1 MSESA
6 SITIVM
12 PAFNAAAYLERSLPP
27 LIAMRARGEVSDVIV
42 VDDCSTQASN
52 VETAER
58 LGATVIKMPRNGG
71 PGAARN
77 FACQRITS
85 EIVWFVDAD
94 VIAHES
100 GPVIIRKAMSDDTV
114 VAVFGSY
121 DDKPPGANFASQYK
135 NLIHRYYHQRGKS
148 EASTFWAGCGAVR
161 RSSCL
166 SVGGFNRKLYR
177 RPSIEDIDLGHRLL
191 DSGGRILLLHDLLG
205 THLKYWTIAEVLRTD
220 IFQRAIPWSRLM
232 LNSKRKIDDL
242 NVASGEKLRAVL
254 AGLWLVSLLTLPLA
268 FVFPPV
274 AVAFALMSI
283 VVAVANRALISFFV
297 RARGI
302 WFALQAVLYHQIY
315 YCYSATVYALC
326 WAERFVV
333 GKTYK
338 AGENAPVETLEGS
351 ASLASDTTSGGAA
364 DRADR

>member
-52 VETAER
+52 IETAER

-100 GPVIIRKAMSDDTV
+100 GPATIRKAMSDDTV

-135 NLIHRYYHQRGKS
+135 NLIHRYYHQRGKT

-205 THLKYWTIAEVLRTD
+205 THLKYWTMAEVLRTD
-220 IFQRAIPWSRLM
+220 IFQRAIPWSRLI
-232 LNSKRKIDDL
+232 LNSKRKINDL
-242 NVASGEKLRAVL
+242 NVASGEKIRAVL
-254 AGLWLVSLLTLPLA
+254 AGLWLASLLVLPLA
-268 FVFPPV
+268 FAFPPV
-274 AVAFALMSI
+274 AGALALMSI
-283 VVAVANRALISFFV
+283 LVAVANWALISFFV
-297 RARGI
+297 RVRGVP
-302 WFALQAVLYHQIY
+302 FALQAVLYHQIY
-315 YCYSATVYALC
+315 YCYSITVYAFC
-326 WAERFVV
+326 WAERFVA

-338 AGENAPVETLEGS
+338 VGENVPAELLESS
-351 ASLASDTTSGGAA
+351 ASLTSDAASSSAA
-364 DRADR
+364 ESAER